1 MLGNETE
8 SPYPAPPGPT
18 GGSNGHS
25 TSVMF
30 VIYMLIG
37 FTVTLACIVVL
48 TLLYFLI
55 RCCLR
60 RGGRTA
66 DCDPEGSE
74 SSLALP
80 PREIYLVVHPGGATT
95 VAYRDD
101 EKLEL
106 KPRDKRAQCKRFVI
120 ELEARTPSSAT
131 SADFL
136 IAASRPSAR
145 ARPLSPPSANSRGM
159 SSYPKAFSGHQI
171 LEQAAE

>member
-1 MLGNETE
+1 M
-8 SPYPAPPGPT
+8 SQASRHVPT
-18 GGSNGHS
+18 IFLQMTRIGGSFSLQGCHLS
-25 TSVMF
+25 
-30 VIYMLIG
+30 
-37 FTVTLACIVVL
+37 
-48 TLLYFLI
+48 
-55 RCCLR
+55 R
-60 RGGRTA
+60 RARSGGSKSYKDDKLPMRT
-66 DCDPEGSE
+66 
-74 SSLALP
+74 
-80 PREIYLVVHPGGATT
+80 GGATT

-145 ARPLSPPSANSRGM
+145 ARPLSPPSANGRGM